1 MHRLRCS
8 DGWTKWAFI
17 DGYPIGHDLRLR
29 CVIQSGRTRVRSPS
43 IEFPLQTKLEKTRN
57 KSAVFRPHPSPTAL
71 MSQPWTTPCD
81 RKSVVEGTSVSV
93 RVDLGGRRSIKNK
106 KTKTNNKK
114 R

>member
-71 MSQPWTTPCD
+71 MSQPWTTPWT
-81 RKSVVEGTSVSV
+81 RSEEHTSELQSLMRISYAVFC
-93 RVDLGGRRSIKNK
+93 LKTK
-106 KTKTNNKK
+106 KTTNKIL
-114 R
+114 